1 MTEEVFDRNSSD
13 LAEQIISAQCSSAQE
28 QRTVL
33 QQLIESINSATQYA
47 PDSCSV
53 TLFGNGFRL
62 NIGAVEAYKLFH
74 KEVGLFLIGEIPAE
88 VHQYGV
94 VIPTDFRSVP
104 KDQSFFLCPIADFR
118 HVASSL
124 RSAHQKYIHA
134 AAHTTRGAPRKTPF
148 SRSHS
153 VGLVSYA
160 NRLLVDGSS
169 VPPDS
174 QESDHFF
181 DGAMRRVSSN
191 VYERDRHA
199 RDGCIKKHGATCAI
213 CNFNFQAVYGD
224 LAAGFIHV
232 HHVTPL
238 SSIRESHQINPAKD
252 LVPLCPN
259 CHCVVHLVNPPYSV
273 AQVKEMLAKIQLEN
287 NEGRNTINAGGK
299 FETT

>member
-134 AAHTTRGAPRKTPF
+134 AAHTTNGKPRKTPF
-148 SRSHS
+148 ARSHS
-153 VGLVSYA
+153 PGLISYA
-160 NRLLVDGSS
+160 NRLLADGSS
-169 VPPDS
+169 VSPDT
-174 QESDHFF
+174 EEPELFF
-181 DGAMRRVSSN
+181 DGAIRRVSSN
-191 VYERDRHA
+191 VYERDRNA
-199 RDGCIKKHGATCAI
+199 RDLCIKKQGTTCAI
-213 CNFNFQAVYGD
+213 CNFNFQNIYGD

-232 HHVTPL
+232 HHVALL
-238 SSIRESHQINPAKD
+238 SSVRKSHPINPVED

-259 CHCVVHLVNPPYSV
+259 CHSVVHMVNPPYSV
-273 AQVKEMLAKIQLEN
+273 AQVKEMLSAN
-287 NEGRNTINAGGK
+287 SAVS
-299 FETT
+299 